1 MPDVRVTLNEAPLL
15 ATIAFAT
22 NDDLGFID
30 IWRDKLGADTD
41 AKRRDALDL
50 AQLAT
55 DSFIAHSRV
64 QLPYV
69 NSEEEIASHIVE
81 EPAGEF
87 AGFVMLHC
95 TSFPDSEIIGVAHFR
110 RTWCNNIIL
119 DYLAAH
125 PFAANPPKKY
135 PHILGGVGTVLLWFI
150 CNLAQRHKCGC
161 IWGEATYDSRSYYN
175 YVLKL
180 TDADDLILIHPPEY
194 TRFAGKDLVWSP
206 EGEANTMKTEAVKKL
221 YEAER
226 ANPPLIGR
234 RSFVVSPSRTLAY
247 HFVELAWHEQMAIAA
262 SFGLPEK
269 GDEELEEELLFRK
282 LFRRAT
288 EARKLADLWIAVES
302 KHKKGRPDE
311 NPFRQS

>member
-1 MPDVRVTLNEAPLL
+1 MPDVKVTLNEAQQL

-22 NDDLGFID
+22 NNDLGFID
-30 IWRDKLGADTD
+30 VWRDKLGADLD
-41 AKRRDALDL
+41 ARRRDALDL

-69 NSEEEIASHIVE
+69 GSEEEIAKHIAE
-81 EPAGEF
+81 EPDSEF

-95 TSFPDSEIIGVAHFR
+95 TNFPDAGIIGVAHFR

-125 PFAANPPKKY
+125 PFAANPPTNY
-135 PHILGGVGTVLLWFI
+135 GHVLGGVGTVLLWFI
-150 CNLAQRHKCGC
+150 CNLAKRHSCGC
-161 IWGEATYDSRSYYN
+161 IWGEATYDSRGYYN
-175 YVLKL
+175 HVLGLK
-180 TDADDLILIHPPEY
+180 DANDLILIHPPEY
-194 TRFAGKDLVWSP
+194 EKFAAKDLVWPP
-206 EGEANTMKTEAVKKL
+206 EGEATTMKTEVLKKL
-221 YEAER
+221 YEAEKE
-226 ANPPLIGR
+226 NPPLIGR

-247 HFVELAWHEQMAIAA
+247 HFLNLAWHEQMAIAKV
-262 SFGLPEK
+262 FGLPEK
-269 GDEELEEELLFRK
+269 GDEEIEEELLFRK
-282 LFRRAT
+282 LFRRAY
-288 EARKLADLWIAVES
+288 ESGKLADLWTAVES

>member
-1 MPDVRVTLNEAPLL
+1 MTNVRVTLNEAPQL

-22 NDDLGFID
+22 TDDLGFID
-30 IWRDKLGADTD
+30 VWRDKLGSDTD
-41 AKRRDALDL
+41 PRRRDALDL

-69 NSEEEIASHIVE
+69 NNEEEIATHITK
-81 EPAGEF
+81 EPDGEF
-87 AGFVMLHC
+87 AGFIMLHC
-95 TSFPDSEIIGVAHFR
+95 TSFPDSEIIGIAHFR

-125 PFAANPPKKY
+125 PFAANPPKHY
-135 PHILGGVGTVLLWFI
+135 SHVLGGVGSVLLWFI
-150 CNLAQRHKCGC
+150 CNLAQRHGCGC

-175 YVLKL
+175 HVLGLK
-180 TDADDLILIHPPEY
+180 DASDLILIHQAEY
-194 TRFAGKDLVWSP
+194 AKFAGKDLVWSH
-206 EGEANTMKTEAVKKL
+206 EGEATTMKTEVIKKL
-221 YEAER
+221 FEAEK

-269 GDEELEEELLFRK
+269 GDEQLEEELLFRK

-288 EARKLADLWIAVES
+288 EAGKLADLWTAVES
-302 KHKKGRPDE
+302 KHQKGRPDE

>member
-1 MPDVRVTLNEAPLL
+1 MPDVRVTLNEAPQL

-22 NDDLGFID
+22 NRDLGFID
-30 IWRDKLGADTD
+30 VWRDKLGSDADPR
-41 AKRRDALDL
+41 RRDALDL

-69 NSEEEIASHIVE
+69 NSEEEIASHIAK
-81 EPAGEF
+81 EPNGEF
-87 AGFVMLHC
+87 AGFIMLHC
-95 TSFPDSEIIGVAHFR
+95 ANFPDSKIIGVSHFR
-110 RTWCNNIIL
+110 RTWCNNIVL

-125 PFAANPPKKY
+125 PFAANPPDEY
-135 PHILGGVGTVLLWFI
+135 SHVLGGVGTVLLWFV
-150 CNLAQRHKCGC
+150 CNLAQRHSCGC
-161 IWGEATYDSRSYYN
+161 IWGEATYDSRTYYN
-175 YVLKL
+175 YVLGLK
-180 TDADDLILIHPPEY
+180 DANDLILIHAPQY
-194 TRFAGKDLVWSP
+194 TEFAGKDLAWSP
-206 EGEANTMKTEAVKKL
+206 EGEATTMKTEAVTKL
-221 YEAER
+221 YEAEK

-247 HFVELAWHEQMAIAA
+247 HFVELAWHDQMAIAK

-269 GDEELEEELLFRK
+269 GDEKLEEELLFRK

-288 EARKLADLWIAVES
+288 ESGKLADLWTAVER
-302 KHKKGRPDE
+302 KHQKGRPDD

>member
-1 MPDVRVTLNEAPLL
+1 MPDVRITLNDAPQV

-22 NDDLGFID
+22 NNDLGFID
-30 IWRDKLGADTD
+30 VWRDKLVADSD
-41 AKRRDALDL
+41 PRRKDALDL

-69 NSEEEIASHIVE
+69 NSEDEISSSIE
-81 EPAGEF
+81 TEPRGEF

-95 TSFPDSEIIGVAHFR
+95 TSFPDAEIVGISHFR

-125 PFAANPPKKY
+125 PFAANPPRGY
-135 PHILGGVGTVLLWFI
+135 PHVLGGVGTVLLWYI
-150 CNLAQRHKCGC
+150 CNIAQLHSCGC
-161 IWGEATYDSRSYYN
+161 IWGEATYDSRGYYN
-175 YVLKL
+175 HVLGLK
-180 TDADDLILIHPPEY
+180 DANDLILIHPPEY
-194 TRFAGKDLVWSP
+194 TKFAGKNLVWSP
-206 EGEANTMKTEAVKKL
+206 EDKATTMKTEAVEKL
-221 YEAER
+221 YEAEK

-247 HFVELAWHEQMAIAA
+247 HFVELAWHEQMAIAKM
-262 SFGLPEK
+262 FGLPEK
-269 GDEELEEELLFRK
+269 GDVAVEEEQLFRK

-288 EARKLADLWIAVES
+288 EAGKLGDLWTAVES
-302 KHKKGRPDE
+302 MHKKGRPDD
-311 NPFRQS
+311 NPFR